1 MWTLPLCLHLEAENS
16 RRMFFFKSQTD
27 AKCFFLIMTIIAL
40 APTRP
45 KVAALKLEETAK
57 YCNFCLVSGI
67 PRAWFFSMEQLVIWS
82 ETSVINNKLDRF
94 VN

>member
-1 MWTLPLCLHLEAENS
+1 MDFSSVFAPRGRKQPPDVFSNPKLMPNV
-16 RRMFFFKSQTD
+16 FFG
-27 AKCFFLIMTIIAL
+27 IMTIIAL
-40 APTRP
+40 APSRP

>member
-1 MWTLPLCLHLEAENS
+1 M
-16 RRMFFFKSQTD
+16 KSL
-27 AKCFFLIMTIIAL
+27 FLWKNVDFSSVFAPRGRKQPPDVFSNFGIMTIIAL